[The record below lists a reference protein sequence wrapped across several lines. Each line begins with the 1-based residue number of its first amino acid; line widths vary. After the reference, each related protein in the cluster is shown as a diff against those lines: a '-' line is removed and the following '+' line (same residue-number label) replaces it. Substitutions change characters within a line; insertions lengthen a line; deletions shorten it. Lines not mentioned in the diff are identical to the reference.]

1 MKYMQSLS
9 HGSSG
14 LGQELDEFR
23 KLDECQSSNQMAVK
37 EIRFSL
43 KHIIEIENV
52 TVKKEL
58 LVLGIFGYII
68 PPKLS
73 D

>member
-1 MKYMQSLS
+1 
-9 HGSSG
+9 
-14 LGQELDEFR
+14 
-23 KLDECQSSNQMAVK
+23 MAVK